1 MWQSF
6 SIAYRFKIVT
16 PAVTLIAGASALI
29 ATPVVIGVFT
39 AAADFTDGI
48 FIQRYRFYKH
58 RNLLALFAD
67 IIHVC
72 IFGFL
77 DTFFGLTVQ
86 QS

>member
-16 PAVTLIAGASALI
+16 PAVTLIAGAGALI
-29 ATPVVIGVFT
+29 AAPVVIGVFA
-39 AAADFTDGI
+39 AAADFADSM

-77 DTFFGLTVQ
+77 GTFFWFTVQ